1 MTDVAAEHDTL
12 RPLMFSI
19 AYRMLGSVA
28 EAEDVVQDA
37 FVRLLQSHR
46 AGTVA
51 RSPEALAT
59 TVTTRLAIDELRS
72 ARRRREQYV
81 GPWLPEPVLAD
92 DPDPA
97 RRLETDETVSAA
109 FLLLLERLTPQE
121 RAAFVLRESVGH
133 DFARIAE
140 VLGTTE
146 ANARQLLH
154 RARTRLAEGR
164 RRFDVDRREH
174 ADLTHRFLAA
184 VRAGDVTRL
193 ERLLAPDAEF
203 VADGG
208 GRAPAVT
215 APVRG
220 AVRVARFVGRLVEL
234 GARIGVGYRDV
245 EANGEPALA
254 VLGPDGEVL
263 AVIAADVQDGQVGRV
278 RNLMNPDKLRHLGP
292 TGDVAALLRRA
303 ASTDPPG

>member
-1 MTDVAAEHDTL
+1 MTDVGAEHDAL

-28 EAEDVVQDA
+28 EAEDVVQEA
-37 FVRLLQSHR
+37 FLRLLQSHR

-72 ARRRREQYV
+72 ARRRRVEYV
-81 GPWLPEPVLAD
+81 GPWLPEPLLAD
-92 DPDPA
+92 DAEPA
-97 RRLETDETVSAA
+97 RRLETDESVSAA

-121 RAAFVLRESVGH
+121 RAAFVLRESAAH
-133 DFARIAE
+133 DYGRIAE

-146 ANARQLLH
+146 ANARQLVH

-164 RRFDVDRREH
+164 PRFAVDAGRH
-174 ADLTHRFLAA
+174 ADLTRRFLAA
-184 VRAGDVTRL
+184 VRAGDVAEL
-193 ERLLAPDAEF
+193 ERLLAPDAEL

-220 AVRVARFVGRLVEL
+220 AGRIARFLARLVTL
-234 GARIGVGYRDV
+234 GERIGVRYRDV
-245 EANGEPALA
+245 EANGEPALE
-254 VLGPDGEVL
+254 VLGPGGEVL
-263 AVIAADVQDGQVGRV
+263 AVLGADVDGDRVGRV
-278 RNLMNPDKLRHLGP
+278 RNVMNPAKLAHLGP

-303 ASTDPPG
+303 AGAP